1 MATGPELN
9 EVLARLSE
17 ALERLSGAPTQELP
31 FTLQQLLAVLV
42 KHKGVFLHL
51 NAGSPPTLRV
61 NSDLVPIGQHVLTA
75 ADCRF
80 VLYSVLNTEQ
90 RRLLAL
96 GHELDFN
103 HIESGHGFR
112 FHVYQERGCPS
123 AAIRRIRTDIPK
135 LGELGLGGGVV
146 EQFLAESQGLLL
158 LSGKPRCGKINT
170 FASLTSHLNQTRRVR
185 IVTIEPMI
193 QFWHQ
198 NAEGNVIQREIGVD
212 TLSFAQAVRQA
223 VQQDPDVLA
232 IGSIPDRETAE
243 VVIQAAAGGHL
254 VIALLDAPSS
264 IRAVD
269 EMLAAFHGTDGR
281 MQQLFGRVL
290 RAVVCQHL
298 VNRADGRGQVPAYEI
313 LQGSNEARRLI
324 SGGEISYLH
333 QVMRDEGQQTLARTL
348 SRMIEVGSVTRE
360 EALQYVDAD
369 ELEVAPAHAAYAAE
383 PPRVALMDDATP
395 LMSWL

>member
-1 MATGPELN
+1 VASGPELP
-9 EVLARLSE
+9 EVLARVSE

-51 NAGSPPTLRV
+51 NAGSAPTLRV

-75 ADCRF
+75 ADCRY
-80 VLYSVLNTEQ
+80 VLYQVLNSEQ

-146 EQFLAESQGLLL
+146 EQFLAESQGLML

-170 FASLTSHLNQTRRVR
+170 FASLTSHLNATRRVR

-212 TLSFAQAVRQA
+212 TLSFSQAVRQA

-281 MQQLFGRVL
+281 VQQLFGRVL

-313 LQGSNEARRLI
+313 LQGSNEVRRLV

-369 ELEVAPAHAAYAAE
+369 ELEVAPAHASYAAE